1 MKIHSKFT
9 QNKANQIKINQTVF
23 QWLISLPNLFSKFSY
38 TKMPTLPTLCITEKL
53 KFRTFVICM
62 RHRNSCTSNIN
73 SLPRR
78 DPFACIVLAPFSR
91 LIFTLKPS
99 FPLPVVIHQE
109 TVKVRSQAS
118 QSRNHKLHCD
128 WTTCSHV

>member
-1 MKIHSKFT
+1 
-9 QNKANQIKINQTVF
+9 
-23 QWLISLPNLFSKFSY
+23 
-38 TKMPTLPTLCITEKL
+38 
-53 KFRTFVICM
+53 M

-78 DPFACIVLAPFSR
+78 DPFASIVLAPFSR

-99 FPLPVVIHQE
+99 FPLPVVINQE

-118 QSRNHKLHCD
+118 QTRNHKLHCN
-128 WTTCSHV
+128 WTTCKTGNRKVILGTRNVLFHFVTIWVRMDTIGKIELNPSFVLSSDNTNYKNGHSIVSPAV